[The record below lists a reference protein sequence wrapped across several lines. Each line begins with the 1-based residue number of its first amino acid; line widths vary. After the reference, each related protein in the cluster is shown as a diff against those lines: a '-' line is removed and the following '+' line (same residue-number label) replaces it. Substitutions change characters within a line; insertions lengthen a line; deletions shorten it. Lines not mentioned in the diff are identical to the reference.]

1 MDKKA
6 IGNKLRA
13 LRKARNK
20 TVVEVASAC
29 GISKSALT
37 MYENGERVP
46 RDDVKMRLANYYKRT
61 VQTIFFTNITH
72 KSE

>member
-6 IGNKLRA
+6 MGNKLRS

-29 GISKSALT
+29 GISQSALT
-37 MYENGERVP
+37 MYENGERMP
-46 RDDVKMRLANYYKRT
+46 RDEVKMRLANYYKRT
-61 VQTIFFTNITH
+61 VQTIFFASNTH